1 MDYSSIAILIGS
13 VLAAASVIF
22 GAKYKQGKGKV
33 KQLIDLLTTVIKAAE
48 DNEVTE
54 EEFQKIVAS
63 AKTFLGKPEAEAA

>member
-1 MDYSSIAILIGS
+1 MEYASAA
-13 VLAAASVIF
+13 VLVGAFLTIVSAVF
-22 GAKYKQGKGKV
+22 GLKYTQGKDKA

-63 AKTFLGKPEAEAA
+63 AKTFLGKPEANAA